1 MAKILLAEDEKALAD
16 AETAVLRH
24 FGYDVDA
31 VVDGAAAVE
40 KAGAGAYD
48 CFVFD
53 IMMPKLDGIEAL
65 KQLRAAGN
73 VTPAILLTAKTEVED
88 RIAGLDAGADDYLA
102 KPFAMGELLARIR
115 AQTRRRETYT
125 PKELAFGNVSLDTE
139 EQELRAES
147 AIRLGGKETKLLK
160 LLMLNEG
167 RELSTEKLF
176 AEVWRE
182 EPEENPDIVWMYI
195 SFLREKLSAIHGNVE
210 ILGEKGGSF
219 RMSER

>member
-1 MAKILLAEDEKALAD
+1 MKILLAEDEKALAD

-24 FGYDVDA
+24 FGYEVDA
-31 VVDGAAAVE
+31 VYDGAAAVE
-40 KAGAGAYD
+40 KAGGGVYE
-48 CFVFD
+48 CMVFD

-65 KQLRAAGN
+65 KRIRAAGD
-73 VTPAILLTAKTEVED
+73 VTPVILLTAKTEVED

-125 PKELAFGNVSLDTE
+125 PKELSFGKVSLNTE

-147 AIRLGGKETKLLK
+147 SIRLGGKETKLMK

-167 RELSTEKLF
+167 KALSTEKLF
-176 AEVWRE
+176 TEIWQDD
-182 EPEENPDIVWMYI
+182 PQENRDIVWVYI

-210 ILGEKGGSF
+210 IVGEKGGSF
-219 RMSER
+219 RISER